1 MTCFEFSVR
10 GKTCPVFCI
19 SAFRLFFI
27 AASFTCQT
35 QCTKHKLNFGVRISL
50 FELLSTMC

>member
-1 MTCFEFSVR
+1 MTCFEFSVL
-10 GKTCPVFCI
+10 GKTCPVLCI